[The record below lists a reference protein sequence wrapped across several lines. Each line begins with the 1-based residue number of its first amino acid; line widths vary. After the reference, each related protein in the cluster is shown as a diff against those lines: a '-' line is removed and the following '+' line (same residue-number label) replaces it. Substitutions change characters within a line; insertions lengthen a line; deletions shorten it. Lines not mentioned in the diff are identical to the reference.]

1 MTESFGSTSAGLETT
16 LYTLENQNG
25 MRISVADYG
34 ATLVNVLVPD
44 QAGRLTDVVLGYD
57 DVSGYEAGDK
67 FFGAIVGRVANRIG
81 GASFKLNGK
90 TYKLAAND
98 HGNNLHSGMDFY
110 SKRMWTVLE
119 YGKDHIVLAL
129 ESPDGDQGYPGKVT
143 IRVSYTLT
151 DDNEI
156 KIHYHAVP
164 EEDTLINMTNHSYF
178 NLSGQDTGTVLN
190 QEVWINA
197 DAYTEADAESIPTGE
212 IVSVEGTPMDFR
224 QKKTLG
230 KDVDADYQALRFGGG
245 YDHNW
250 VLNGSGSRKAA
261 EMSSA
266 DTGITMEVY
275 TDLPGMQMYCG
286 NFLEGDR
293 GKGGAS
299 YEKRSAVCFET
310 QYFPDAVHKDHFAG
324 PVVKAGQVYDT
335 ETVYKFSQNHK

>member
-44 QAGRLTDVVLGYD
+44 QEGRLTDVVLGYD

-119 YGKDHIVLAL
+119 YGKDHIVLSL
-129 ESPDGDQGYPGKVT
+129 DSPDGDQGYPGKVT

-156 KIHYHAVP
+156 KIHYHAIP

-224 QKKTLG
+224 QKKMLG

>member
-44 QAGRLTDVVLGYD
+44 QEGRLTDVVLGYD

-119 YGKDHIVLAL
+119 YGKDHIVLSL
-129 ESPDGDQGYPGKVT
+129 DSPDGDQGYPGKVT

-156 KIHYHAVP
+156 KIHYHAIP